1 MVNRKPLTGN
11 KGHQARRAGVCWEDE
26 GDRLPFLREERVFA
40 FPSAMHGRAENTGT
54 AQ

>member
-1 MVNRKPLTGN
+1 MVNRKPLAGN
-11 KGHQARRAGVCWEDE
+11 KGHQACRAGVCWEDE

-40 FPSAMHGRAENTGT
+40 FHSAMHGQAENTGR